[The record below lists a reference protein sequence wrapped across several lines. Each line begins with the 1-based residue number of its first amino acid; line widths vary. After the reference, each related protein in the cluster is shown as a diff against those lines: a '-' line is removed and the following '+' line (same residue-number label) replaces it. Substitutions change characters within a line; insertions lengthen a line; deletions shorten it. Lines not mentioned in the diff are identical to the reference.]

1 MGPHVL
7 VYSIRLAAWTFG
19 GVVEKN
25 VTRTRHTPRRL
36 PALNQRTM
44 YAVITDSSTPLKVA

>member
-1 MGPHVL
+1 MGPLLL

-25 VTRTRHTPRRL
+25 LMRTRHTPRRL
-36 PALNQRTM
+36 PARNQRIM
-44 YAVITDSSTPLKVA
+44 YAVIADSSTPLKVA